1 MIAIKQIVVATDFG
15 EPAAV
20 ALTYGRNFARAFSA
34 GLHVV
39 HVVNDLATSAPVSE
53 IPMDLT
59 KVQSQLD
66 AEAKASL
73 DTLITDDDL
82 RSLKVMKHLIT
93 SATPARAIL
102 DYAAEVR
109 ADIIIVGT
117 HGRGGLAE
125 FFLGSVAQKI
135 VRSAP
140 CPVLTVRTHEREF
153 VAPDALSV
161 VASADQAGAPKAG

>member
-1 MIAIKQIVVATDFG
+1 MIAIKEIVVATDFG
-15 EPAAV
+15 EPAGV
-20 ALTYGRNFARAFSA
+20 ALTYGRNFARSFSA

-39 HVVNDLATSAPVSE
+39 HVVNDLATSAPISE

-59 KVQSQLD
+59 KIQSQLD

-73 DTLITDDDL
+73 DAAITDDDL
-82 RSLKVMKHLIT
+82 RTLKVTKTLLT
-93 SATPARAIL
+93 SSTPARAIL
-102 DYAAEVR
+102 DYAAEVH

-125 FFLGSVAQKI
+125 FFLGSVAQKV

-153 VAPDALSV
+153 VAPDALTV
-161 VASADQAGAPKAG
+161 VANRQAGAKAG

>member
-1 MIAIKQIVVATDFG
+1 MIAIKEIVVATDFG

-66 AEAKASL
+66 AEARTSL
-73 DTLITDDDL
+73 DALLTDDDI
-82 RSLKVMKHLIT
+82 RTLKVTKKLLT

-102 DYAAEVR
+102 
-109 ADIIIVGT
+109 DIIIVGT

-161 VASADQAGAPKAG
+161 VASASQGAPKAG

>member
-1 MIAIKQIVVATDFG
+1 MIAIKEIVVATDFG
-15 EPAAV
+15 EPASV

-39 HVVNDLATSAPVSE
+39 HVANDLASSAPVSE

-59 KVQSQLD
+59 KVQAQLD

-73 DTLITDDDL
+73 DALVTDDDL
-82 RSLKVMKHLIT
+82 RTLKVKKALLT

-102 DYAAEVR
+102 DYAAEVH

-125 FFLGSVAQKI
+125 FFLGSVAQKV

-153 VAPDALSV
+153 VAPDALTV
-161 VASADQAGAPKAG
+161 VTGAKTE

>member
-1 MIAIKQIVVATDFG
+1 MIAIKEIVVATDFG
-15 EPAAV
+15 EPASV

-39 HVVNDLATSAPVSE
+39 HVANDLASSAPVSE

-59 KVQSQLD
+59 KVQAQLD

-73 DTLITDDDL
+73 DALVTDDDL
-82 RSLKVMKHLIT
+82 RTLKVKKALLT

-102 DYAAEVR
+102 DYAAEVH

-125 FFLGSVAQKI
+125 FFLGSVAQKV

-153 VAPDALSV
+153 VAPDALAV
-161 VASADQAGAPKAG
+161 VAGTRPE

>member
-1 MIAIKQIVVATDFG
+1 MIAHKEIVVATDFG
-15 EPAAV
+15 EPASV

-39 HVVNDLATSAPVSE
+39 HVANDLASSAPVSE

-59 KVQSQLD
+59 KVQAQLD

-73 DTLITDDDL
+73 DALVTDDDL
-82 RSLKVMKHLIT
+82 RTLKVKKALLT
-93 SATPARAIL
+93 SAAPARAIL
-102 DYAAEVR
+102 DYATGVH

-125 FFLGSVAQKI
+125 FFLGSVAQKV

-153 VAPDALSV
+153 VAPDALTV
-161 VASADQAGAPKAG
+161 VAGTRPE